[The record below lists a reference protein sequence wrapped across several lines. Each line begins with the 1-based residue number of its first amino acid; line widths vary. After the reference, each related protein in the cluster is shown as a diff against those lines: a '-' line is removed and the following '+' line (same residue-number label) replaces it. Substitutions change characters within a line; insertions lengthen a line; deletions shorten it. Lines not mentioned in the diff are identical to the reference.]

1 MIAPYLADTSAWR
14 RSGARADVA
23 DRWEALFEGG
33 ELAICAPVKLEL
45 LYSARSPSDYEQLR
59 RDLDPIPWLEL
70 DTKAA
75 SLALRAQAGLA
86 AASQHRGPGPIDL
99 LIAGIAEASGATLL
113 HYDRHFDAIA
123 EVTGQP
129 MEWLAPRGSLR

>member
-1 MIAPYLADTSAWR
+1 LPLYLADSSAWR
-14 RSGARADVA
+14 RSGARAEIA
-23 DRWEALFEGG
+23 DRWDSLLDAH
-33 ELAICAPVKLEL
+33 ELAVCAPVQLEL
-45 LYSARSPSDYEQLR
+45 LHSAGSPREYEQLQT
-59 RDLDPIPWLEL
+59 DLDALPWLSADARAE
-70 DTKAA
+70 
-75 SLALRAQAGLA
+75 SLALRAQARLA

-99 LIAGIAEASGATLL
+99 LIAGIAAAGGATLL